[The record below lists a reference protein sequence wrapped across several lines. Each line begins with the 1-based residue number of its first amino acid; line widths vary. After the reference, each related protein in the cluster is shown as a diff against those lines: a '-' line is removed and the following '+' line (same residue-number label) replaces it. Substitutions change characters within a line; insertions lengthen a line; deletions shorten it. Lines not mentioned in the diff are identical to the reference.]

1 MRLAALRGALA
12 AHGFPRVG
20 VGDADAC
27 LALARRHE
35 TLVDGEGADGRGAV
49 AAVALVVHEG
59 GRHLDLREGVVHVSA
74 GAGRRADDAR
84 LGQGRDATAQPV
96 ELAAVR
102 IGTPERREEDTVA
115 LGARARQVGRVEDE
129 AAARPAPAGD
139 GEDPALG
146 HWSGLREAA
155 ALRRWPETRCGPAP
169 YSTSLLIP
177 PACPGPARTVGGL
190 PRMRA
195 CGTSGRGAHPR
206 GGCRARASSART
218 RPRSA
223 GPGAC
228 RGR

>member
-1 MRLAALRGALA
+1 MGDDEL
-12 AHGFPRVG
+12 PRVG
-20 VGDADAC
+20 VVDADAC
-27 LALARRHE
+27 LALDRRHE
-35 TLVDGEGADGRGAV
+35 TLVDGEGADGRGAI

-129 AAARPAPAGD
+129 AAARPAPHVD
-139 GEDPALG
+139 GADPPPR
-146 HWSGLREAA
+146 HWSGPREAA
-155 ALRRWPETRCGPAP
+155 ALPRGPETRGDPAP

-177 PACPGPARTVGGL
+177 PACPRPARTVGRPPPG
-190 PRMRA
+190 RA
-195 CGTSGRGAHPR
+195 GGTAGGGAPPP
-206 GGCRARASSART
+206 GGGRARPASART
-218 RPRSA
+218 RPGSA